1 MHLLHQL
8 WRRGDRQS
16 RRWTRWN
23 EALCRWLCRRPA
35 PPPAE
40 GGIRFGTEDGGPPS
54 LERRSRRAE
63 LLHRLKTPLLGIR
76 QLSELLPQTEALS
89 GDGQRKVDIIRRT
102 AVEGMNIVDE
112 LLAPASSPPLP
123 RTVEDVD
130 LGRLVRAVATRL
142 RPTAEYKRQ
151 RIHCAVA
158 KECRVRGEG
167 ERLREVIENLLGNA
181 LKYSP
186 RHAHVSV
193 RVGRGNGTVQ
203 LIVADKGPGLRAA
216 DQRRLFKPFPRLPVR
231 PTGGEGSSGLGL
243 YFTKRIVEAHGG
255 RIGVVSA
262 PGRGSTF
269 VVVLPESPVPSGK
282 QEETA

>member
-1 MHLLHQL
+1 MYLLHHLRQ
-8 WRRGDRQS
+8 RGDRQS
-16 RRWTRWN
+16 RRWTRWH

-35 PPPAE
+35 PPSAE

-142 RPTAEYKRQ
+142 RPAAEYKRQ